1 MATVTDIAVKYGH
14 ETVADASGFDDLQA
28 EFAALSKDLDSI
40 ARRAQLLRGKALRF
54 DKTKFGVR
62 EQDIVRKIVS
72 DTLAIYKRAKGQ

>member
-1 MATVTDIAVKYGH
+1 MDIQEIRNKYGH

-40 ARRAQLLRGKALRF
+40 ARKAAALRSRALRV
-54 DKTKFGVR
+54 DKTKLNVS
-62 EQDIVRKIVS
+62 EQNAVRKIVS